1 MFSNLELTGR
11 TRNHVVQYDS
21 PRFAAHPQAAE
32 AFMAMRAAAQKDGID
47 MQPFSTFRDFK
58 TQLRIWNHKF
68 AGKKPL
74 YDEYGKV
81 RDRSAMSEEQ
91 IIWHILDW
99 SAMPPDY
106 QPKLLPVEV
115 GEGGIFRPLH
125 QWLDENLHR
134 FGFFRPYQQQ
144 QGGMFPEP
152 WHLSYAPLSA
162 RAIEQMSVELLVE
175 TLRDVEISGKEN
187 VLALL
192 PEIYQNHIL
201 NIAAMPEGWA

>member
-1 MFSNLELTGR
+1 MYAIAAQCRKSRLFGIFYWSALPGGSRHHWGTEID
-11 TRNHVVQYDS
+11 VVD
-21 PRFAAHPQAAE
+21 
-32 AFMAMRAAAQKDGID
+32 AAAMLPG
-47 MQPFSTFRDFK
+47 
-58 TQLRIWNHKF
+58 
-68 AGKKPL
+68 
-74 YDEYGKV
+74 
-81 RDRSAMSEEQ
+81 
-91 IIWHILDW
+91 
-99 SAMPPDY
+99 Y
-106 QPKLLPVEV
+106 QSKLLPVEV

-162 RAIEQMSVELLVE
+162 RAIEQMSVELLAE
-175 TLRDVEISGKEN
+175 TLRDVEISGKET

-201 NIAAMPEGWA
+201 NIAAMPEGWT